1 MNDTTHQPEPMP
13 IDDAR
18 GQVIR
23 DFSDVV
29 DIISRE
35 MVQVFSRQLAEDG
48 LTVLQYHAL
57 RAVWASGPALDMSSI
72 GAMTGLTA
80 SSLTS
85 IVDRL
90 AERGL
95 VERHHD
101 AKDRRRVVAT
111 ITADG
116 ATLMER
122 MKERDLETLADLLK
136 SSSTEDLA
144 TTLEVFRAL
153 HTRLRDLYDPGRPG

>member
-1 MNDTTHQPEPMP
+1 MNYTDRQPESAPL
-13 IDDAR
+13 DGER

-23 DFSDVV
+23 DFSDVM

-48 LTVLQYHAL
+48 LTLLQYHAL
-57 RAVWASGPALDMSSI
+57 RAIWNSGGPLDMSSI
-72 GAMTGLTA
+72 GASTGLTA

-85 IVDRL
+85 IVERL
-90 AERGL
+90 QERGL

-101 AKDRRRVVAT
+101 ERDRRRVVAT
-111 ITADG
+111 MTADG
-116 ATLMER
+116 AALMER
-122 MKERDLETLADLLK
+122 MKARDLETLADLLE

-144 TTLEVFRAL
+144 TTLEVFRAF
-153 HTRLRDLYDPGRPG
+153 HQRLRETAGPGKSD